1 MQTTIDSDAETPSTT
16 TRYRI
21 FVEENIDLDHTCRI
35 RGADG
40 TIYTI
45 TSATGADQIGE
56 LQVIEV
62 ETSS

>member
-1 MQTTIDSDAETPSTT
+1 MTIDSTADAPSTT
-16 TRYRI
+16 NRYRV

-45 TSATGADQIGE
+45 INSSGAERIGE

-62 ETSS
+62 ERSG